1 MVKKMKSPRR
11 LAALAV
17 FAIIAVSAFG
27 FAATNTMPGD
37 NRAGTGTDTVSGYV
51 VTNIHYVLNTAGTH
65 ATDVTFTLDA
75 PARTVRATMQG
86 VASQQCTPY
95 TGTGIPANSWTCHFS
110 TAQPIGPTFT
120 TLGVNAAQ

>member
-27 FAATNTMPGD
+27 FAATNTMPGA
-37 NRAGTGTDTVSGYV
+37 NRAGTGTDAVSGYV
-51 VTNIHYVLNTAGTH
+51 VTNIHYVLNSSGDAATA
-65 ATDVTFTLDA
+65 VEFTLNG
-75 PARTVRATMQG
+75 PASTVVATMSAANNAT
-86 VASQQCTPY
+86 VASNPCTNI
-95 TGTGIPANSWTCHFS
+95 TGNSWSCGFGS
-110 TAQPIGPTFT
+110 PVSIGADFT